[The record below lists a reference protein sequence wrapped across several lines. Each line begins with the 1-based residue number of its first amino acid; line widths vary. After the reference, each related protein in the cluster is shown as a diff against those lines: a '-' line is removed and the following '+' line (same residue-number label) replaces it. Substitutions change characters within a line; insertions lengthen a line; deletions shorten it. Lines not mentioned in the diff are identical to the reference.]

1 MITAHYTNEIIAK
14 SYSLIYKHST
24 QYKVHKQRSIIL
36 FMGTAELLIFRAYSL
51 EKYDILA
58 IISFMSFNYLLTKT
72 ISIGPAIEAEQFC
85 SYWKSSV
92 PGGSCG

>member
-1 MITAHYTNEIIAK
+1 ME
-14 SYSLIYKHST
+14 
-24 QYKVHKQRSIIL
+24 
-36 FMGTAELLIFRAYSL
+36 TAELLVFRAYIQSL
-51 EKYDILA
+51 EKYDIFA

-72 ISIGPAIEAEQFC
+72 ISTGPAIEQFC

>member
-1 MITAHYTNEIIAK
+1 MITAHYTNEIIAIIIFTN
-14 SYSLIYKHST
+14 LQT
-24 QYKVHKQRSIIL
+24 QYTVQSSQRSIIL

-51 EKYDILA
+51 EKSDILA